1 VVGGVY
7 IYGTK
12 FELKTLAPSS
22 LGMSDSLM
30 GSDYLEY
37 TEKLSAERKKR
48 DLIDIKIRKVVE
60 TNPPLD
66 LSDEKK
72 KVDHWTNQIKL
83 NIQGIEKKIANCNDV
98 ITAAQAR
105 IQQVTL
111 QQEQV
116 IAFAKNKI
124 QQTKIKEEGLIQL
137 YQSYITEHE
146 SARDSKS
153 TRPYYEL
160 QKAEIK
166 LELKKNHKP
175 KDLQKLEIDLEVID
189 KKIESF
195 KNLLGMSK
203 EEVPLKKRIEK
214 KDSTPTPPA
223 IAPAPGIK
231 RAPKA
236 IAAVKPV
243 EEPLVVERPDTP
255 VPEPVEFVSL
265 PEPMPTVVA
274 VPPPVA
280 ESREPKVIQNTK
292 VKRLAKIA
300 PSQ

>member
-1 VVGGVY
+1 
-7 IYGTK
+7 
-12 FELKTLAPSS
+12 
-22 LGMSDSLM
+22 M

-116 IAFAKNKI
+116 IAFAMNKI
-124 QQTKIKEEGLIQL
+124 QQTKIREEGLIQL

-175 KDLQKLEIDLEVID
+175 KDLQKLEIDLEVVD
-189 KKIESF
+189 KKIESL

-214 KDSTPTPPA
+214 NIPTPPA
-223 IAPAPGIK
+223 ITSNAPGIK
-231 RAPKA
+231 RAPKT
-236 IAAVKPV
+236 IVAVKPV

-280 ESREPKVIQNTK
+280 VSHEPKVIQNTK